1 MNKVLSLWRG
11 WIGPVQTSPHT
22 AANIA
27 ADVARAHGLTLEAL
41 KTASRRADIAGARQ
55 EAMAALRAQT
65 GPDGRPRYSF
75 PWIARFFALSHPTVI
90 HGVRAHRNRTGR
102 PGEQAERPRP

>member
-11 WIGPVQTSPHT
+11 WIGSVQTPPHT
-22 AANIA
+22 AAEIA
-27 ADVARAHGLTLEAL
+27 GAVARAHGLTLDEL

-65 GPDGRPRYSF
+65 GPDGRPRFSF

-90 HGVRAHRNRTGR
+90 HGVRAHRSRTAGAGAQ
-102 PGEQAERPRP
+102 PEWPRP